1 MWQRIWE
8 YQEQDY
14 RSAPCE
20 IEQQVQVVRIR
31 LNHYGDQWR
40 VLFSNLYGRGPLVF
54 DKVTAQVKSAELI
67 ARTPVVPLTLH
78 GKSEIQLAPGCEQ
91 LASDPIL
98 LSAAPGEVLEITTY
112 LAKPVQLTSFLVGY
126 ARLQQEVLNYR
137 WVENFWTHP
146 LDNYQLFQ
154 NALWNPRMYVIYG
167 ISGLQLQGNS
177 QTLIAFGDS
186 LTQQGFWTDH
196 FKQRL
201 VTEGFS
207 QVALV
212 NRGIGGNRV
221 LLDTDA
227 TADDFSRHGRAGV
240 KRFLSDVFADGPVS
254 GLILFHGINDCL
266 TIGERPVAEGL
277 AKLTAA
283 FRFMIEEAH
292 LRQVPVIGVTLLPFN
307 QSAFYSEKA
316 ESLRQGLNHWL
327 RNKAPIEAL
336 WDFDQ
341 VAGDPQDSQKLYQ
354 LFDSGDGLHI
364 SSVGGN
370 HLAAAVDFQQLATL
384 LGID

>member
-112 LAKPVQLTSFLVGY
+112 LAKPVQLTSFLVSY

-154 NALWNPRMYVIYG
+154 MRCG
-167 ISGLQLQGNS
+167 IHEC
-177 QTLIAFGDS
+177 TLSMVF
-186 LTQQGFWTDH
+186 
-196 FKQRL
+196 
-201 VTEGFS
+201 
-207 QVALV
+207 
-212 NRGIGGNRV
+212 
-221 LLDTDA
+221 
-227 TADDFSRHGRAGV
+227 RAYNCKETV
-240 KRFLSDVFADGPVS
+240 
-254 GLILFHGINDCL
+254 
-266 TIGERPVAEGL
+266 RP
-277 AKLTAA
+277 
-283 FRFMIEEAH
+283 
-292 LRQVPVIGVTLLPFN
+292 
-307 QSAFYSEKA
+307 
-316 ESLRQGLNHWL
+316 
-327 RNKAPIEAL
+327 
-336 WDFDQ
+336 
-341 VAGDPQDSQKLYQ
+341 
-354 LFDSGDGLHI
+354 
-364 SSVGGN
+364 
-370 HLAAAVDFQQLATL
+370 
-384 LGID
+384 